1 MQNIKK
7 ALPNYFK
14 ILEDKQKPRFKLNNR
29 LLNENIIKAFKILES
44 CELCERKCRINRIK
58 GQLGWCKVG
67 NKMTVSSYFEHIGEE
82 FFLIP
87 SFTIFFMSCTFS
99 CKYCQN
105 WTISQRKEKGKEY
118 KTEELAKMIDKHANC
133 KNVNFV
139 GGDPVPCLPFILKT
153 LRFVKSDIPTVW
165 NSNFYMSEKSMSLLK
180 NIIDVYLSDFKYGND
195 DCAERLSK
203 ARNYTKIVKRNHLLA
218 FKDSELVIRHLV
230 LPGHVKC
237 CSMPIMDFIAE
248 NFKDK
253 VVLNLMDQYRP
264 EYLAENY
271 KEINKSLSREEF
283 NEAVE
288 YAEKLG
294 LNFIT

>member
-1 MQNIKK
+1 MDKKIKRLSSTSQK
-7 ALPNYFK
+7 VLLLLTAGIALGLSRSPKGYFK

-99 CKYCQN
+99 CQYCQN

-153 LRFVKSDIPTVW
+153 LRFVKSDIPR
-165 NSNFYMSEKSMSLLK
+165 F
-180 NIIDVYLSDFKYGND
+180 
-195 DCAERLSK
+195 
-203 ARNYTKIVKRNHLLA
+203 
-218 FKDSELVIRHLV
+218 
-230 LPGHVKC
+230 
-237 CSMPIMDFIAE
+237 
-248 NFKDK
+248 
-253 VVLNLMDQYRP
+253 
-264 EYLAENY
+264 
-271 KEINKSLSREEF
+271 
-283 NEAVE
+283 
-288 YAEKLG
+288 
-294 LNFIT
+294 